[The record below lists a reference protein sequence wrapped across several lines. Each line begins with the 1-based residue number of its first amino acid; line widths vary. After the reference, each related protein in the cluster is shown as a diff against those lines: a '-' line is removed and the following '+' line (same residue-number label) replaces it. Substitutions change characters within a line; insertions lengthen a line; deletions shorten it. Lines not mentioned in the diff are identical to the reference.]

1 MSHAIDVLQ
10 RAIAKA
16 MEQRPSVGGF
26 PHLAQIL
33 KEAGVLRNEWHLP
46 SCQSLYVTLFGPVV
60 MQGTPLV
67 SGAID
72 VPPFNEAVLIAA
84 LRADQAG
91 QTDFPEFLCVT
102 WQAGVIRYEVDF
114 EARTVTYFGVSGE
127 RYTEPYPAAVIDNSP
142 HN

>member
-1 MSHAIDVLQ
+1 MSHAIEVLQ
-10 RAIAKA
+10 RAILKA
-16 MEQRPSVGGF
+16 MEQRPKVGGF
-26 PHLAQIL
+26 PYLAQIL
-33 KEAGVLRNEWHLP
+33 KEAGALRNEWHLP

-72 VPPFNEAVLIAA
+72 VPPFSEAALIAA

-91 QTDFPEFLCVT
+91 KSDFPAFLCAA

-114 EARTVTYFGVSGE
+114 EARTVTYYGVSGDMLY
-127 RYTEPYPAAVIDNSP
+127 RALPRCG
-142 HN
+142 HR

>member
-1 MSHAIDVLQ
+1 
-10 RAIAKA
+10 

-72 VPPFNEAVLIAA
+72 VPPFNEAALISVLLKRISNKMG
-84 LRADQAG
+84 DHF
-91 QTDFPEFLCVT
+91 TDECITPNEMH
-102 WQAGVIRYEVDF
+102 
-114 EARTVTYFGVSGE
+114 
-127 RYTEPYPAAVIDNSP
+127 P
-142 HN
+142 